1 MDLPITDQPGGFTM
15 PNKNPDN
22 LAGLEVLGQMSELM
36 IKQRHPGCLE
46 CKLLTYYLGLHRS
59 LKSKGW
65 IFQ

>member
-1 MDLPITDQPGGFTM
+1 MDLPVTDQPGGFTM

-46 CKLLTYYLGLHRS
+46 CKLLTYYLV
-59 LKSKGW
+59 
-65 IFQ
+65 